1 MTKIMMTIAASSLL
15 ALSMQVAEAA
25 PRTFVSGSGGG
36 AVCSRAAPCA
46 TFQAAHDVTDAGGE
60 INCVDAGDYGGTIVT
75 PAPLTIIKSIT
86 IDCAGTVGGISGAI
100 VATPITINTA
110 GVVVRLRNLT
120 LNGML
125 SGNAGVRFTNGAALF
140 VENCVIANFNSGVVG
155 DGVGIKF
162 APPAGVT
169 AELYVTDSIITSNG
183 RPSDGGG
190 IIVQPAGT
198 GSARVAIERTR
209 IENNTYGFFANGSG
223 STGVIAVQ
231 IRDSVASDNVNHG
244 ISAFTAAGQS
254 TTSITVERSSAI
266 LNGGDGILAQGSAA
280 FVLLADSTVMSNG
293 TGLASAGG
301 GTIFT
306 YQDNQ
311 LTGNVTDG
319 APTAS
324 LTVK

>member
-1 MTKIMMTIAASSLL
+1 MTKVVLTMVASVLL

-36 AVCSRAAPCA
+36 ATCTRAAPCA

-60 INCVDAGDYGGTIVT
+60 INCVDAGDYGGVTIT
-75 PAPLTIIKSIT
+75 KSIT
-86 IDCAGTVGGISGAI
+86 IDCAGTVGGISGAL
-100 VATPITINTA
+100 VATAVTINTA
-110 GVVVRLRNLT
+110 SVVVRLRNLT

-125 SGNAGVRFTNGAALF
+125 SGNVGVRFNNGAALF
-140 VENCVIANFNSGVVG
+140 VENCVIANFNSGAVG
-155 DGVGIKF
+155 DGIGIRF

-183 RPSDGGG
+183 RGSDGGG
-190 IIVQPAGT
+190 IIIQPAGT

-231 IRDSVASDNVNHG
+231 IRDSVSSDNVNHG

-266 LNGGDGILAQGSAA
+266 LNGADGILAQGSPA
-280 FVLLADSTVMSNG
+280 FVLLADSTVMSNVL
-293 TGLASAGG
+293 GLAAVSGG
-301 GTIFT
+301 NILT

-319 APTAS
+319 APTAT

>member
-1 MTKIMMTIAASSLL
+1 MTIAAGALL
-15 ALSMQVAEAA
+15 ALSLQVAQAA

-36 AVCSRAAPCA
+36 ATCTRAAPCA
-46 TFQAAHDVTDAGGE
+46 TFQAAHDATDAGGE
-60 INCVDAGDYGGTIVT
+60 INCVDAGDYGGITIT
-75 PAPLTIIKSIT
+75 KSIT
-86 IDCAGTVGGISGAI
+86 IDCAGTIGGISGAV
-100 VATPITINTA
+100 VATPVTINTA

-125 SGNAGVRFTNGAALF
+125 SGNVGVRFSNGSALF
-140 VENCVIANFNSGVVG
+140 VENCVIANFNSGAVG
-155 DGVGIKF
+155 DGIGIRF

-190 IIVQPAGT
+190 IVIQPAGT

-209 IENNTYGFFANGSG
+209 IENNTYGFFANGLG

-231 IRDSVASDNVNHG
+231 IRDSVASDNANHG
-244 ISAFTAAGQS
+244 ISAFTAAGAS
-254 TTSITVERSSAI
+254 TTSITFERSSAI
-266 LNGGDGILAQGSAA
+266 LNGGDGILAQGSPA
-280 FVLLADSTVMSNG
+280 FVLLADSTVMSNV
-293 TGLASAGG
+293 TGLAAVSGG
-301 GTIFT
+301 NIFT

-319 APTAS
+319 APTAT